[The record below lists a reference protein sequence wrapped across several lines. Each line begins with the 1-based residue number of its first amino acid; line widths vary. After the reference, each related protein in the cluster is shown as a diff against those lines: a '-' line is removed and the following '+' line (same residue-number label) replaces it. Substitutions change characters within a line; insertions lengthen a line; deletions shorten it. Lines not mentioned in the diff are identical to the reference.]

1 MEPLGRSCMHDLPLV
16 KLFYIEY
23 YREIWVRGHSRLL
36 KLIPFKRLGVVS
48 YLASTVTMVLS
59 GIVCKI

>member
-23 YREIWVRGHSRLL
+23 YREIWVRESL
-36 KLIPFKRLGVVS
+36 KVIE
-48 YLASTVTMVLS
+48 TDT
-59 GIVCKI
+59 IQKIRCGFLFGFYSNYGAIWYCL